1 MTRTGADGD
10 VETPRRGGRVVWAVI
25 GAALAFLVLAIV
37 FAGRFGS
44 DPSLTDSPLIGQAA
58 PDESI
63 PLMDGT
69 GAITMDDLEG
79 DIVVVNFW
87 ASWCAPC
94 RDEHPALTA
103 AATDYADF
111 GTTFVAVNY
120 QDTPERAERFLDELG
135 RSPAT
140 IYATDEG
147 SATAFQWGV
156 LGLPETFFVDRSG
169 TVVGKVSGPITYD
182 LLAATIDRI
191 LLGQTIGDITTGDVE
206 NR

>member
-1 MTRTGADGD
+1 M
-10 VETPRRGGRVVWAVI
+10 
-25 GAALAFLVLAIV
+25 
-37 FAGRFGS
+37 S
-44 DPSLTDSPLIGQAA
+44 DLQ
-58 PDESI
+58 
-63 PLMDGT
+63 
-69 GAITMDDLEG
+69 G

-94 RDEHPALTA
+94 RSEHPALTA

-135 RSPAT
+135 RSNAT
-140 IYATDEG
+140 IYAVDEG

-156 LGLPETFFVDRSG
+156 LGLPETFFVDRTG
-169 TVVGKVSGPITYD
+169 VVVGKVSGPITYD

-191 LLGQTIGDITTGDVE
+191 LLGETIGDITTGDVE